1 MIGYLFRFLSFGFG
15 FLFLCFALRRG
26 CLVIGVI
33 VVLTKSTAVCNS
45 SANTVYVHQML
56 DTVYYKYLHAV
67 LSSSLFT
74 CSFANEK
81 LRYTEQ
87 MQRFVATVLSK
98 NNTLH

>member
-67 LSSSLFT
+67 LSSSLFI
-74 CSFANEK
+74 FANGK
-81 LRYTEQ
+81 LRYIEQ
-87 MQRFVATVLSK
+87 MQSSVETVLSK
-98 NNTLH
+98 ENTLH